1 MAHTEFRFNS
11 DSGESFTV
19 VSFTA
24 TEGISQLYR
33 YEIEL
38 KAPLARAIEIE
49 DILDD
54 PATFIAIENSIEYP
68 VHGILA
74 SLDEI
79 KTVGNYVYYKAVLVP
94 QLWKLSIYKTNE
106 IYTTEKTVDIII
118 QTVLENAGLTSG
130 TDFDLG
136 LLNTANFLQR
146 DYVCQF
152 GESDFDFISRL
163 MENEGIFYYFDHS
176 GTSEKIVFINDDNY
190 VAVDEPDMIYETGS
204 TSTNQHRHIS
214 AWACRIQ
221 RLPASVSV
229 RDYNSSQPSHDIAN
243 TLSVD
248 ALGTGTDYHYGGH
261 ILDADEAT
269 EIAEI
274 RAQQMKSNKTRYYGE
289 SSVCR
294 LQAGYSFA
302 LDLHPNSKYN
312 GLEYLLLEVTHEGSQ
327 LDMSDSAGSSSNQ
340 PTYQNSFVAIESTIQ
355 FRPPLRTP
363 KPRFYGT
370 MTAFIHAETGTTR
383 PEVNEFGEYR
393 VHLPFDRADGTK
405 LSTDPDRKAS
415 TWMRMAQPYVG
426 QDQGMYFP
434 LTGGTEV
441 LLTFINGDP
450 DQPIISAAI
459 PNASQPSLMEENPEW
474 ASSVT
479 NKITQTISGNTHT
492 ISTNSA
498 RVASLEEPPPQ
509 PIPTNA
515 NAHFINDGK
524 VLAKG
529 MLPPW
534 TDIPL
539 TQAEIDDATP
549 AYYESLIKYKFY
561 DEKFEARDM
570 VTADLQLV
578 STDRSAGDN
587 YVYANAR
594 TFAYPQHERVYFI
607 GTFHEDFHVKDD
619 FMDKTKSHTGQI
631 ERFSFPPP
639 GVNHTAEN
647 TPWNSTDDAI
657 NPNGIRGVSEDKRW
671 GDQMFY
677 AWGRSF
683 NWSAGAELGGSDAGG
698 AFGQYNYGN
707 GLTENLIM
715 HTGGTSATLGYDD
728 ICKDQMAYDEDGWG
742 PSPSGGM
749 AGYLGVVAQGLGSV
763 NNWLKEGID
772 KAQVRTGSREWTG
785 ERSAIEGIGDARKL
799 YPGTTSV
806 EKTYGGTYSYHL
818 GFAVDIH
825 QGHSVSKT
833 YGDSEEMVEGD
844 SESVVHGDSYETVI
858 GTSNSFFMGAKSEIA
873 LSVDSEIKLALDS
886 TIQLGGVFGF
896 QLAAGMQVEL
906 GPMVTFGMGEI
917 ELKTAKQ
924 KAAAAELE
932 TTVASI
938 KSAQTKIQN
947 QQVVLQNRTTTLTN
961 NQLELQGF
969 VLALS
974 EAKLRI
980 M

>member
-1 MAHTEFRFNS
+1 MAQTDFKFNS

-19 VSFTA
+19 VSFTGS
-24 TEGISQLYR
+24 EGISQLYR

-38 KAPLARAIEIE
+38 KAPLARAIDIN

-54 PATFIAIENSIEYP
+54 PATFISIEDTVEYP

-79 KTVGNYVYYKAVLVP
+79 KTAQNYVYYKAVLVP

-106 IYTTEKTVDIII
+106 IYTTEKTVDKII
-118 QTVLENAGLTSG
+118 QTVLENAGLVDG
-130 TDFDLG
+130 TDFELG
-136 LLNTANFLQR
+136 HLDNSNFLKR

-163 MENEGIFYYFDHS
+163 MENEGIFYYFDQS
-176 GTSEKIVFINDDNY
+176 GTQEKIIFVNDDHY
-190 VAVDEPDMIYETGS
+190 GIIDEPDLIYESGS
-204 TSTNQHRHIS
+204 SLAAQHKHIS

-229 RDYNSSQPSHDIAN
+229 RDYNPSQPSLDIAG
-243 TLSVD
+243 TVSVD
-248 ALGTGTDYHYGGH
+248 ALGLGTEYQYGGH
-261 ILDADEAT
+261 IIDGTEAAN
-269 EIAEI
+269 ISEI
-274 RAQQMKSNKTRYYGE
+274 RADELKCNKVRYYGE
-289 SSVCR
+289 GSVSR
-294 LQAGYSFA
+294 FQTGYCFA
-302 LDLHPNSKYN
+302 LDNHPNTKYN
-312 GLEYLLLEVTHEGSQ
+312 GLEYLLVEINHHGTH
-327 LDMSDSAGSSSNQ
+327 LDMAQLGESSQVQS
-340 PTYQNSFVAIESTIQ
+340 TYHNSFVAIEKTVQ
-355 FRPPLRTP
+355 YRPPRHTP

-405 LSTDPDRKAS
+405 SSTDPDRKAS
-415 TWMRMAQPYVG
+415 AWMRMAQPYVG

-459 PNASQPSLMEENPEW
+459 PNAAQPSLMQDNPEW
-474 ASSVT
+474 ASSVST
-479 NKITQTISGNTHT
+479 KITQNISGNTHN

-498 RVASLEEPPPQ
+498 RIGSLEEPPPQ
-509 PIPTNA
+509 PIPTDPP
-515 NAHFINDGK
+515 AHFINDGT
-524 VLAKG
+524 VTLAKG

-534 TDIPL
+534 TGVPL

-561 DEKFEARDM
+561 NENFEARDM
-570 VTADLQLV
+570 VTDDLELV
-578 STDRSAGDN
+578 STDRGAGDN
-587 YVYANAR
+587 YGYANGR
-594 TFAYPQHERVYFI
+594 TFYYPQHERVYFI
-607 GTFHEDFHVKDD
+607 GTFHEDFHVKDE
-619 FMDKTKSHTGQI
+619 FMDATRSHTGEV
-631 ERFSFPPP
+631 ERFSFPAP
-639 GVNHTAEN
+639 GANHTVAN
-647 TPWNSTDDAI
+647 TPWNSTDEVI
-657 NPNGIRGVSEDKRW
+657 NPQGIRGVSEDKRW

-683 NWSAGAELGGSDAGG
+683 NWSAGAQLGGSTVGG

-715 HTGGTSATLGYDD
+715 HTGGTASSLGYDS
-728 ICKDQMAYDEDGWG
+728 ICKDQMVYQADGWG

-749 AGYLGVVAQGLGSV
+749 AGFIGVVAQGLGSA
-763 NNWLKEGID
+763 NEWLKGAID
-772 KAQVRTGSREWTG
+772 KAQEWTG
-785 ERSAIEGIGDARKL
+785 ERSAIEDIGDARKL

-873 LSVDSEIKLALDS
+873 FSVDSEIKLALDS
-886 TIQLGGVFGF
+886 TVQLGGVIEVEIAGKTGLSATWEKMLYNR
-896 QLAAGMQVEL
+896 QDKISSNESKTTAKNLENSLNTVLLSLQHDIKSLKVSVQAAGIYSVDATGIVL
-906 GPMVTFGMGEI
+906 SSKVG
-917 ELKTAKQ
+917 
-924 KAAAAELE
+924 
-932 TTVASI
+932 
-938 KSAQTKIQN
+938 TKIM
-947 QQVVLQNRTTTLTN
+947 
-961 NQLELQGF
+961 GAF
-969 VLALS
+969 VN
-974 EAKLRI
+974 I
-980 M
+980 G